1 MRLPITEQPD
11 FLSRVSGRSEATAE
25 ALDWLYAN
33 VVPALKCV
41 AKSARCC
48 EQDTK
53 KSRIGSAR
61 AAEEAQLLKR
71 CSVHS
76 RSRARRRIRKEKKKK
91 MRGWA
96 TERKRERRCSQDIT
110 LWMSFLNAFL
120 ACPNRWELLVLTLF
134 LIWYYSFSFL
144 AFSSCSRLYNDHWY
158 GEEMSLNGF
167 YAHWQRHGIEVGG
180 QVSVMPQWRKKWKP
194 I

>member
-1 MRLPITEQPD
+1 MIYFYSYSFHGYYAVSFSTAIGRVFPSSLMRLPITEQPD

-110 LWMSFLNAFL
+110 L
-120 ACPNRWELLVLTLF
+120 
-134 LIWYYSFSFL
+134 
-144 AFSSCSRLYNDHWY
+144 
-158 GEEMSLNGF
+158 
-167 YAHWQRHGIEVGG
+167 
-180 QVSVMPQWRKKWKP
+180 
-194 I
+194 

>member
-53 KSRIGSAR
+53 KKPHRICTSGRRSATTEALQR
-61 AAEEAQLLKR
+61 ALTIK
-71 CSVHS
+71 S
-76 RSRARRRIRKEKKKK
+76 EKKNK
-91 MRGWA
+91 
-96 TERKRERRCSQDIT
+96 KREVKKNER
-110 LWMSFLNAFL
+110 
-120 ACPNRWELLVLTLF
+120 
-134 LIWYYSFSFL
+134 
-144 AFSSCSRLYNDHWY
+144 
-158 GEEMSLNGF
+158 
-167 YAHWQRHGIEVGG
+167 VGD
-180 QVSVMPQWRKKWKP
+180 
-194 I
+194 